1 MVFNRSARVAETMRS
16 LTSWSSWS
24 RLGLTGMPLLAAG
37 LLLIGVLLAGT
48 AGEVRAQTTPTV
60 TIAASTT
67 GAVTEGTP
75 AAFTLTRTGDTAA
88 ALTVNVSV
96 SETGK
101 MLSGAPPTT
110 ATFPAGSATA
120 TLTVPTDDDNVDEVI
135 QGGTVDVNET
145 QETSVVTATVA
156 AGTGYSA
163 GTPASASVTVT
174 DNDVPATTF
183 TLEFLNPA
191 ILMLSE
197 DDPTLQS
204 SRVRLTL
211 NSGAGALPG
220 G

>member
-24 RLGLTGMPLLAAG
+24 RLGLIGMPLLAAG
-37 LLLIGVLLAGT
+37 LLIIGVLLAGT

-75 AAFTLTRTGDTAA
+75 VVFTLTRTGDTAA

-135 QGGTVDVNET
+135 QGWR
-145 QETSVVTATVA
+145 QWTSTRPRRRLRRHSATVA
-156 AGTGYSA
+156 CR
-163 GTPASASVTVT
+163 
-174 DNDVPATTF
+174 DR
-183 TLEFLNPA
+183 
-191 ILMLSE
+191 
-197 DDPTLQS
+197 LQRRHARLGLGHGHRQRRPGHAPSRS
-204 SRVRLTL
+204 SF
-211 NSGAGALPG
+211 
-220 G
+220 